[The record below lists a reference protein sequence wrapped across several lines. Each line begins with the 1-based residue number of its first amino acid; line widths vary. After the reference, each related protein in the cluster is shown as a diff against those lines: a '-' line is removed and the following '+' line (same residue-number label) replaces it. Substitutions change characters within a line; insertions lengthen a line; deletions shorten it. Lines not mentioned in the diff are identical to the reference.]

1 MAGLFDPTDL
11 PGRGDAGIDNDAE
24 LERLKET
31 FLASEFAARTPE
43 QIEAPFS
50 LVLGGQQFGG
60 RIDAVFS
67 FTDDDGGKRYE
78 VVDWKTNEQA
88 NADPLQLS
96 IYRLAWAELTGVDL
110 ERVTA
115 AFYYVRLGETVRPGP
130 DELLDRARLEQALG
144 LHAFP

>member
-1 MAGLFDPTDL
+1 MCIRD
-11 PGRGDAGIDNDAE
+11 R
-24 LERLKET
+24 
-31 FLASEFAARTPE
+31 E

-67 FTDDDGGKRYE
+67 DPILSSAADDGAKRYE
-78 VVDWKTNEQA
+78 VVDWKTNAQA
-88 NADPLQLS
+88 NADPIQLS

-130 DELLDRARLEQALG
+130 DELLDRAGLEQALG
-144 LHAFP
+144 LHALP